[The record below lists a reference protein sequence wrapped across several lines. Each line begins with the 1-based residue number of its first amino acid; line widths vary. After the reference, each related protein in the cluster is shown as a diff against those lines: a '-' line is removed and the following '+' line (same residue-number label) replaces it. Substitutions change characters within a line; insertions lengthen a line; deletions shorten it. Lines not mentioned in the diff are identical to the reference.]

1 MPAKTAKQYRLMAAI
16 AHGAKPKGGKGP
28 SREVA
33 EEFVKETPPAK
44 RREFMAQL
52 KGRGKRK

>member
-33 EEFVKETPPAK
+33 KEFVKETPPAK

-52 KGRGKRK
+52 KGRGKRR